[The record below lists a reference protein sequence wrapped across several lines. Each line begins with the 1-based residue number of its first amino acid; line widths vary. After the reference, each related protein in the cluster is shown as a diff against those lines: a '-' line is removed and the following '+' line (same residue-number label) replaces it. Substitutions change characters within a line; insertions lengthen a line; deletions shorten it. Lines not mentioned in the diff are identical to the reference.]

1 MLLLTE
7 ENTFLQEAL
16 RKNRVELENEKRQH
30 KSLKQNK
37 VRSLLFSC
45 YCFYPYCIV
54 LYHRIGGNH

>member
-1 MLLLTE
+1 MFNFQFLHTQRDMLLLTE

-37 VRSLLFSC
+37 VRPLLF
-45 YCFYPYCIV
+45 PIIT
-54 LYHRIGGNH
+54 RRK

>member
-37 VRSLLFSC
+37 VRPLLF
-45 YCFYPYCIV
+45 PIIT
-54 LYHRIGGNH
+54 RRK